1 MTPEL
6 YQWLHRWGIP
16 AAALYDLRTV
26 LGLDGGHVMPAVGNS
41 EAAVQAAVRLEAAQ
55 KGVRLWRNNVGVL
68 KDERGVPVRYGLA
81 NDSHAVNKNFKS
93 ADLIGIRP
101 IVIQP
106 AHVGHTIGQFV
117 SREIKR
123 PDWKY
128 KGDEREEAQLRWAQM
143 VLALGGDAGF
153 ATGEGTL

>member
-1 MTPEL
+1 MTNEL
-6 YQWLHRWGIP
+6 FAWANRWGVP
-16 AAALYDLRTV
+16 FAAIQDLRAT
-26 LGLDGGHVMPAVGNS
+26 LGLDGGHVPPVVGKS

-101 IVIQP
+101 LVIQP
-106 AHVGHTIGQFV
+106 FHVGHMLGQFV
-117 SREIKR
+117 SREIKH

-128 KGDEREEAQLRWAQM
+128 RGDEREEAQLRWAQM
-143 VLALGGDAGF
+143 VIALGGDAGF